1 MTVLALM
8 RHGEAGMS
16 IPDEARPITDN
27 GRDQARR
34 SAAWLVERGL
44 EPGHALVSSARR
56 TVETFHATGL
66 RCPMTATEE
75 LYGCPGRRVLDE
87 VNGVPGDVGVL
98 LVVAHFPGLPEA
110 AAELDPGAEL
120 PPFAPGT
127 VVLLDLDDGP
137 AAPGSGRMLSWYT
150 P

>member
-1 MTVLALM
+1 MTVLALL
-8 RHGEAGMS
+8 RHGEAPLS
-16 IPDEARPITDN
+16 VPDEARPISAH
-27 GRDQARR
+27 GREQAAR
-34 SAAWLVERGL
+34 SAAWLAEQGL

-66 RCPMTATEE
+66 RCPMTATDA
-75 LYGCPGRRVLDE
+75 LYECPGRRILDE
-87 VNGVPGDVGVL
+87 INGVPGDVAVL

-110 AAELDPGAEL
+110 AAQLDPAAE
-120 PPFAPGT
+120 PPSFTPGT

-137 AAPGSGRMLSWYT
+137 AAPGSGRLRSWYT